1 MVNRYLITEPGCLGQ
16 GAGVLPSLFS
26 NQLLDNMKP
35 ILAALAATSLLAGC
49 ATPAP
54 TDARDQFMATL
65 QGMCGQRFEGGLA
78 YAIDPNSEFRGK
90 KISTEVVCTPA
101 GVRMPV
107 LVGEDRSRT
116 WIFTRPAAGLELRH
130 DHRHPDGTPDAVTMY
145 GGMAK
150 EGGTARSQ
158 AFLAD
163 AATARMVPGAETN
176 VWTVSLSED
185 GKVLS
190 YRLERHAKPRAEFVM
205 TRVAP
210 RT

>member
-1 MVNRYLITEPGCLGQ
+1 
-16 GAGVLPSLFS
+16 
-26 NQLLDNMKP
+26 MKP
-35 ILAALAATSLLAGC
+35 ILAAFAATSLLAGC

-205 TRVAP
+205 TRVAS

>member
-1 MVNRYLITEPGCLGQ
+1 
-16 GAGVLPSLFS
+16 
-26 NQLLDNMKP
+26 MKSIP
-35 ILAALAATSLLAGC
+35 AIFVAMSVLAGC
-49 ATPAP
+49 ATTAP
-54 TDARDQFMATL
+54 VDPRDAFMATL
-65 QGMCGQRFEGGLA
+65 QGMCGQRFEGALA

-90 KISTEVVCTPA
+90 KISTEVVCTAA

-130 DHRHPDGTPDAVTMY
+130 DHRHLDGSPDAVTMY

-190 YRLERHAKPRAEFVM
+190 YRLERHARPRAEFVM
-205 TRVAP
+205 TRVEGLGVK
-210 RT
+210 